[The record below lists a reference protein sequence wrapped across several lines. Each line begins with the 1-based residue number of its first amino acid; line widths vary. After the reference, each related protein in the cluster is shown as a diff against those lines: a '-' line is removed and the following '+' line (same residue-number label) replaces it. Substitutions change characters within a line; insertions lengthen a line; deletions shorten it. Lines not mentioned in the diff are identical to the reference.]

1 MTGDLPV
8 FFVRRLST
16 SLLVLVIISMI
27 LMGVVQLMPG
37 DAVDMMLRG
46 LSPTAVSQE
55 TLDVKRRE
63 LGLDLP
69 VWLQYWNWMTSLLQG
84 DFGRSF
90 TLNVPVGPMIAGRL
104 KSSLILAVPA
114 FMAMIVFGIG
124 LGVVAALRE
133 NSPLDRTIQLLSLT
147 AIATPSFLLGSVFIY
162 VFAVK
167 LHWIPAAFNA
177 IRGVVIRLGRAFN
190 AIDISR
196 FDTLETISFF
206 FAALVFPCIT
216 IAAEIV
222 AHVLR
227 QTRASMAEE
236 LKSNYVRAAVLRGLS
251 RSQIV
256 LRHVLLNALL
266 PAITIIAINVGYVI
280 GGVVVVEFIFSY
292 PGIGNLLLTAIITRD
307 IPTMLGTMLVVSG
320 GYVFAN
326 LVADLL
332 YSVLNPRVLLN

>member
-8 FFVRRLST
+8 FFVRRLLT

-55 TLDVKRRE
+55 TLDAKRRE

-177 IRGVVIRLGRAFN
+177 I
-190 AIDISR
+190 DISR

-266 PAITIIAINVGYVI
+266 PAITVIAINVGYVI

>member
-55 TLDVKRRE
+55 TLDAKRRE

-133 NSPLDRTIQLLSLT
+133 NSSLDWTIQLLSLT

-167 LHWIPAAFNA
+167 LHWIPA
-177 IRGVVIRLGRAFN
+177 AFN

-266 PAITIIAINVGYVI
+266 PAITVIAINVGYVI

-332 YSVLNPRVLLN
+332 YSVLNPRVRLT

>member
-1 MTGDLPV
+1 MTADLPV
-8 FFVRRLST
+8 FFVRRLLT

-55 TLDVKRRE
+55 TLDAKRRE

-133 NSPLDRTIQLLSLT
+133 NSSLDWTIQLLSLT

-167 LHWIPAAFNA
+167 LHWIPA
-177 IRGVVIRLGRAFN
+177 AFN

-266 PAITIIAINVGYVI
+266 PAITVIAINVGYVI

-332 YSVLNPRVLLN
+332 YSVLNPRVRVT

>member
-8 FFVRRLST
+8 FFVRRLLT

-55 TLDVKRRE
+55 TLDAKRRE

-133 NSPLDRTIQLLSLT
+133 NSSLDWTIQLLSLT

-167 LHWIPAAFNA
+167 LHWIPA
-177 IRGVVIRLGRAFN
+177 AFN

-266 PAITIIAINVGYVI
+266 PAITVIAINVGYVI

-332 YSVLNPRVLLN
+332 YSVLNPRIRLT

>member
-8 FFVRRLST
+8 FFVRRLLT

-147 AIATPSFLLGSVFIY
+147 AIATPSFLIGSVFIY

-167 LHWIPAAFNA
+167 LHWIPAT
-177 IRGVVIRLGRAFN
+177 FN

-332 YSVLNPRVLLN
+332 YSVLNPRVRLT

>member
-55 TLDVKRRE
+55 TLDAKRRE

-133 NSPLDRTIQLLSLT
+133 NSSLDWTIQLLSLT
-147 AIATPSFLLGSVFIY
+147 AIATPSFLIGSVFIY

-167 LHWIPAAFNA
+167 LHWIPA
-177 IRGVVIRLGRAFN
+177 AFN

-266 PAITIIAINVGYVI
+266 PAITVIAINVGYVI

-307 IPTMLGTMLVVSG
+307 IPTILGTMLVVSG

-332 YSVLNPRVLLN
+332 YSVLNPRIRLT

>member
-8 FFVRRLST
+8 FFVRRLLT

-37 DAVDMMLRG
+37 DAVDMMFRG

-55 TLDVKRRE
+55 TLDAKRRE

-133 NSPLDRTIQLLSLT
+133 NSSLDWTIQLLSLT

-167 LHWIPAAFNA
+167 LHWIPA
-177 IRGVVIRLGRAFN
+177 AFN

-266 PAITIIAINVGYVI
+266 PAITVIAINVGYVI

-332 YSVLNPRVLLN
+332 YSVLNPRIRLT

>member
-133 NSPLDRTIQLLSLT
+133 NSSLDWTIQLLSLT
-147 AIATPSFLLGSVFIY
+147 AIATPSFLIGSVFIY

-167 LHWIPAAFNA
+167 LHWIPA
-177 IRGVVIRLGRAFN
+177 AFN

-266 PAITIIAINVGYVI
+266 PAITVIAINVGYVI

-332 YSVLNPRVLLN
+332 YSVLNPRVRLT

>member
-1 MTGDLPV
+1 MFDLLV
-8 FFVRRLST
+8 FFVRRLAA
-16 SLLVLVIISMI
+16 SLVVLVIISMV

-37 DAVDMMLRG
+37 DAVDMLLRG

-55 TLDVKRRE
+55 AVDAMRRD

-69 VWLQYWNWMTSLLQG
+69 VWHQYWNWISALLQG

-90 TLNVPVGPMIAGRL
+90 TQNVPVGPMIAGRL

-114 FMAMIVFGIG
+114 LIMMIVFGIG

-133 NSPLDRTIQLLSLT
+133 NSPLDRTIQFLSLT
-147 AIATPSFLLGSVFIY
+147 AIATPAFLIGSLFIY

-167 LHWIPAAFNA
+167 LNWIPA
-177 IRGVVIRLGRAFN
+177 AFN

-196 FDTLETISFF
+196 FDALETISFF
-206 FAALVFPCIT
+206 FAALIFPCLT
-216 IAAEIV
+216 IAAETV

-251 RSQIV
+251 RHRIVFHHV
-256 LRHVLLNALL
+256 LRNSLL
-266 PAITIIAINVGYVI
+266 PAITVIAINVGYVI
-280 GGVVVVEFIFSY
+280 GGVVVVEFVFSY
-292 PGIGNLLLTAIITRD
+292 PGIGNLLLTAIVTRD
-307 IPTMLGTMLVVSG
+307 IPTMLGTMLVVSS

-332 YSVLNPRVLLN
+332 YSLLNPRVRLT

>member
-8 FFVRRLST
+8 FFVRRLLT

-55 TLDVKRRE
+55 TLDAKRRE

-133 NSPLDRTIQLLSLT
+133 NSSLDWTIQLLSLT
-147 AIATPSFLLGSVFIY
+147 AIATPSFLIGSVFIY

-167 LHWIPAAFNA
+167 LHWIPA
-177 IRGVVIRLGRAFN
+177 AFN

-266 PAITIIAINVGYVI
+266 PAITVIAINVGYVI

-332 YSVLNPRVLLN
+332 YSVLNPRVRLT

>member
-55 TLDVKRRE
+55 TLDAKRRE

-90 TLNVPVGPMIAGRL
+90 TQNVPVGPMIAGRL

-133 NSPLDRTIQLLSLT
+133 NSSLDWTIQLLSLT

-167 LHWIPAAFNA
+167 LHWIQA
-177 IRGVVIRLGRAFN
+177 AFN

-222 AHVLR
+222 GHVLR

-266 PAITIIAINVGYVI
+266 PAITVIAINVGYVI

-332 YSVLNPRVLLN
+332 YSVLNPRVRLT

>member
-8 FFVRRLST
+8 FFVRRLLT

-55 TLDVKRRE
+55 TLDAKRRE

-124 LGVVAALRE
+124 LGVVGALKE
-133 NSPLDRTIQLLSLT
+133 NSPLDRTIQLVSLT
-147 AIATPSFLLGSVFIY
+147 AIATPSFLIGSVFIY

-167 LHWIPAAFNA
+167 LHWIPA
-177 IRGVVIRLGRAFN
+177 AFN

-266 PAITIIAINVGYVI
+266 PAITVIAINVGYVI

-332 YSVLNPRVLLN
+332 YSVLNPRIRLT

>member
-8 FFVRRLST
+8 FFVRRLLT

-37 DAVDMMLRG
+37 DAVDIMLRG

-55 TLDVKRRE
+55 TLDAKRRE

-133 NSPLDRTIQLLSLT
+133 NSSLDWTIQLLSLT

-167 LHWIPAAFNA
+167 LHWIPA
-177 IRGVVIRLGRAFN
+177 AFN

-266 PAITIIAINVGYVI
+266 PAITVIAINVGYVI

-332 YSVLNPRVLLN
+332 YSVLNPRIRLT